1 MLQHF
6 KGKVLMDSDG
16 GLTTPQIDIN
26 RYLNLYKQD
35 KLKLDSLITRRF
47 KLSNINEAL
56 DTIRA
61 GLGFSGRCI
70 IDME

>member
-1 MLQHF
+1 MNINYDAWKDLSN
-6 KGKVLMDSDG
+6 D
-16 GLTTPQIDIN
+16 TPHHS
-26 RYLNLYKQD
+26 YLNLYKHGT
-35 KLKLDSLITRRF
+35 LKLDSLITRRY

>member
-1 MLQHF
+1 
-6 KGKVLMDSDG
+6 MDSDG

>member
-1 MLQHF
+1 
-6 KGKVLMDSDG
+6 MDSDG

-26 RYLNLYKQD
+26 RYLNLYKQGT
-35 KLKLDSLITRRF
+35 LKLDSLITRRF